1 MLPFFLSDA
10 SLSANASFFSNA
22 MIIALTGAQASK
34 RRKKKKEGVSSR
46 KRLQAG
52 VLRRLPPGRADCTA
66 PAWMMGYPT
75 D

>member
-34 RRKKKKEGVSSR
+34 RQKKEGVSSR

>member
-34 RRKKKKEGVSSR
+34 RQKKKASPLGSVFKLAFCAVCR
-46 KRLQAG
+46 RATPIA
-52 VLRRLPPGRADCTA
+52 RRLPG
-66 PAWMMGYPT
+66 
-75 D
+75 